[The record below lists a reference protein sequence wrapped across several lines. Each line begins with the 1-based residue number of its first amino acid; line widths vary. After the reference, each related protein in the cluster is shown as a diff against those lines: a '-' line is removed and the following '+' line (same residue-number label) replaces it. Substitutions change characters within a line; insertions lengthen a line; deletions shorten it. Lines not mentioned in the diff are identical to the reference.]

1 MACIG
6 GYTPIFGI
14 AALADENRYPVY
26 IHCTGGVDRTGTL
39 AFLINAL
46 LGVGEDDLIRDY
58 ETTTFSV
65 YGERSRNSAIYK
77 FADFYKQLK
86 SYAGSTFAE
95 KTENYM
101 LSISV
106 IQTQIN
112 AIKSIM
118 LTK

>member
-26 IHCTGGVDRTGTL
+26 IHCTGGADRTGTL

-65 YGERSRNSAIYK
+65 YGERSRSSAIYK

-86 SYAGSTFAE
+86 PYAGSTFAE

-101 LSISV
+101 LSIGV
-106 IQTQIN
+106 TQTQIN

>member
-1 MACIG
+1 MYRRIHSNLRDRRACGRKSLPRI
-6 GYTPIFGI
+6 YTLYGR
-14 AALADENRYPVY
+14 A
-26 IHCTGGVDRTGTL
+26 DRTGTL

-106 IQTQIN
+106 TQTQIN